1 LLNLHHLTAFI
12 PNMQNTLIKAVDNG
26 DHATVFYQDVLRSM
40 AAARIP
46 FMVGGA
52 YAFSQFT
59 GITRPTKDLD
69 LFILRKDFERLTEAL
84 KPHGYATE
92 LTYPHWLGK
101 IHCGEHFVDLI
112 FNSGNGIA
120 EVDDAWFEHAV
131 EGEVLGQ
138 PVLICPVEETI
149 WSKAFIMERER
160 FDGADIA
167 HLIRTGSGAMDWQRL
182 LERFNPHWRLLFSH
196 LVLFGF
202 VYPDH
207 HNLVPRWLMD
217 TLIDRLRGEM
227 EAAPAADHVCQGTLL
242 SRAQYL
248 PDIERWGYRDARL
261 LPPGTM
267 TAEDAESWTEAIQDR
282 GDKSD

>member
-1 LLNLHHLTAFI
+1 MQTLL
-12 PNMQNTLIKAVDNG
+12 QNAVDEKDN
-26 DHATVFYQDVLRSM
+26 AAAFYRDVLQSL
-40 AAARIP
+40 AKAKIP

-52 YAFSQFT
+52 YAFSHFT

-69 LFILRKDFERLTEAL
+69 LFILRNDFDHLTQSL
-84 KPHGYATE
+84 KPYGYATE

-101 IHCGEHFVDLI
+101 IYSGEHFVDLI
-112 FNSGNGIA
+112 FSSGNGIA
-120 EVDDAWFEHAV
+120 EVDAAWFEYAV
-131 EGEVLGQ
+131 SAEVLGE

-167 HLIRTGSGAMDWQRL
+167 HLIRTSGANMDWKRL

-207 HNLVPRWLMD
+207 HNLVPHWLMN
-217 TLIDRLRGEM
+217 TLMDRLRAEM
-227 EAAPAADHVCQGTLL
+227 ESAPAADHVCQGTLL
-242 SRAQYL
+242 SREQYL

-267 TAEDAESWTEAIQDR
+267 TAEDAESWTDAIPDR
-282 GDKSD
+282 GEKSE

>member
-1 LLNLHHLTAFI
+1 MQTPLT
-12 PNMQNTLIKAVDNG
+12 Q
-26 DHATVFYQDVLRSM
+26 TVSEDDTASAFYQDMLRSLI
-40 AAARIP
+40 AAEIP

-52 YAFSQFT
+52 YAFSHFT

-69 LFILRKDFERLTEAL
+69 LFILRNDFERLTESM
-84 KPHGYATE
+84 KPYGYETE

-101 IHCGEHFVDLI
+101 IHSGEHFVDLI
-112 FNSGNGIA
+112 FSSGNGIA
-120 EVDDAWFEHAV
+120 EVDQNWFRHAV
-131 EGEVLGQ
+131 PAEVLGV
-138 PVLICPVEETI
+138 PVLICPIEETI

-167 HLIRTGSGAMDWQRL
+167 HLIRTGSAGMDWQRL
-182 LERFNPHWRLLFSH
+182 LQRFDPHWRLLFSH

-207 HNLVPRWLMD
+207 HNLVPHWLMN
-217 TLIDRLRGEM
+217 TLMERLRAEM
-227 EAAPAADHVCQGTLL
+227 ESGPAAEHVCQGTLL

-267 TAEDAESWTEAIQDR
+267 TAEDAESWTEAIEGR
-282 GDKSD
+282 GDKPD